1 MSNLIAYEQYYDGLA
16 RLYLT
21 GKCKKKIITY
31 SDGKSIELY
40 YLQDRVH
47 LFGII
52 PLWTRWVDKND
63 VIWRSVT
70 EEIYDCN
77 LSE

>member
-1 MSNLIAYEQYYDGLA
+1 MSNMIAYERYYGGIT

-21 GKCKKKIITY
+21 GLCKKKTIKY
-31 SDGKSIELY
+31 SNGKSVELHY
-40 YLQDRVH
+40 VQNRVH
-47 LFGII
+47 LFGI

-77 LSE
+77 FSG